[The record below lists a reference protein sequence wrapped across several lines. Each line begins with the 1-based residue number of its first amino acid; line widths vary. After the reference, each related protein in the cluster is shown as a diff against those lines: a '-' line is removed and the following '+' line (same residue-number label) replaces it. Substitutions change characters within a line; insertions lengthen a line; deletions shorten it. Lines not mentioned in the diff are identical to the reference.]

1 MHPTF
6 RCAARSGAALV
17 LALLAACGGG
27 GGSGSAA
34 PTADGSDQTPA
45 SPLPEVAFAAVSV
58 SANAT
63 SLGWPR
69 PSAAANYTI
78 ERRSAG
84 GAWQLVD
91 SVDARSAVYLDAGLA
106 PDTDYQYRLVET
118 GGAHRTLAERSVRTS
133 NEQPVI
139 SASGD
144 PVSAPSTESM
154 NAAGGELKTP
164 DGSIVVGVPA
174 GAFTTP
180 AQAQVQP
187 VSNTAPEGR
196 GPALRVRLD
205 QTPAAPLT
213 LTLRY
218 DAGQDAEADGQRVA
232 LQRADGSWIS
242 LPLLAIDK
250 TGRTLTAELA
260 PTLFAALGDA
270 GAAASARVLSAG
282 SAAQNGARVA
292 HQAAG
297 NAAPAGG
304 WVEFTVTRYLAFY
317 LQPQRARVAV
327 KKSLRLVPHAR
338 VLGQAERCSSD
349 GAAPVCVVDL
359 VLTERE
365 MTFLNSKSGFDRRWS
380 VAGVEGGNSVVGLVQ
395 PSGTVGA
402 VFVAPD
408 RVPSPP
414 TVVVGF
420 QSREVASGR
429 TVTLSAQVEI
439 TPDDWV
445 GTLSAVNGPSDAGT
459 TFTALADVRWT
470 RDDAASTDTRKVFR
484 ASGSVDVVVS
494 DDDCVVSVTPSHQA
508 VVANPQLAELVV
520 DESHSPAQYTLRLI
534 AFWPATLSA
543 SCPGGSGSSV
553 TPAAGYGW
561 DVSGTVDSGGNRI
574 EGRRVDESGAAIEW
588 SFTRPSSQP

>member
-1 MHPTF
+1 MHPTL
-6 RCAARSGAALV
+6 RCAARSGTALV

-27 GGSGSAA
+27 GGSGGAA
-34 PTADGSDQTPA
+34 PAVGESDQTPLP
-45 SPLPEVAFAAVSV
+45 PLPEVAFAAIGA
-58 SANAT
+58 SAGAA
-63 SLGWPR
+63 SLGWQR
-69 PSAAANYTI
+69 PSGAAIYTI

-84 GAWQLVD
+84 GAWQAVD
-91 SVDARSAVYLDAGLA
+91 SVDARSGVYLDVGLA

-118 GGAHRTLAERSVRTS
+118 GGERRTLAERSVRTS
-133 NEQPVI
+133 NEQPVV

-144 PVSAPSTESM
+144 PVSAQLTGSVDG
-154 NAAGGELKTP
+154 AGGELKTP

-187 VSNTAPEGR
+187 VGNTAPQGR

-205 QTPAAPLT
+205 QIPAAPLT

-218 DAGQDAEADGQRVA
+218 DAGQDAEADGQRIA

-242 LPLLAIDK
+242 LPLLEIDK
-250 TGRTLTAELA
+250 TSRTLTAELA
-260 PTLFAALGDA
+260 PTLFPALGEA
-270 GAAASARVLSAG
+270 GAAASARLLSAG
-282 SAAQNGARVA
+282 A
-292 HQAAG
+292 
-297 NAAPAGG
+297 AAPAGG

-317 LQPQRARVAV
+317 LQPQKARVAV

-338 VLGQAERCSSD
+338 VLGQAERCSRD
-349 GAAPVCVVDL
+349 GATPVCVVDL

-365 MTFLNSKSGFDRRWS
+365 MTLLNSKPGFDRRWS
-380 VAGVEGGNSVVGLVQ
+380 VAGVEGGNSVVGTVQ
-395 PSGTVGA
+395 PGVRVGA
-402 VFVAPD
+402 VFKAPD
-408 RVPSPP
+408 RVPSPS

-420 QSREVASGR
+420 QSRELASGR

-439 TPDDWV
+439 TSDDWV

-470 RDDAASTDTRKVFR
+470 SDDAASTDTRKVFR

-494 DDDCVVSVTPSHQA
+494 DDDCTVSVTPSHQA
-508 VVANPQLAELVV
+508 VAANPLLAELVV

-543 SCPGGSGSSV
+543 SCPGGSGSSA

-561 DVSGTVDSGGNRI
+561 DVSGTVGGGGDRI
-574 EGRRVDESGAAIEW
+574 EGRRVDPSGAAIEW
-588 SFTRPSSQP
+588 SFTRPSASPS